1 MRKKNA
7 FITAF
12 AAAFAGA
19 LVTTYITTRAANAP
33 APTPIALTPSEIVT
47 VEHDGAVAQRTAP
60 GVWTITLP
68 SDDTAW
74 PGSTAAV
81 RAALRAAADITAI
94 EAAGA
99 AGSEPPR
106 VYRFTNA
113 DGDSRTLAIA
123 DAAIGGKQSVVID
136 SASTVRAPAELVAR
150 LEPGPA
156 AWRDHSVFPGAGAEI
171 TRLLIQQPATETD
184 PALEIDL
191 IKTAGRWL
199 IASPVLARASDDAV
213 RTAIAR
219 VAGASIVRFLDG
231 APDDLTTGLD
241 SPAFVII
248 TEAGER
254 VRRLNFGAQADAA
267 GAQRFATTGAGH
279 YFVADTS
286 LLRELRLDPAAYT
299 DRRVSV
305 VSPADVHALRL
316 NDTRATRTLSGW
328 TDAPFDPA
336 AILLALTARADA
348 TVTFEAPDGWS
359 ERAAIALE
367 DLAGDPLDVITI
379 GEDAAGA
386 LHAET
391 SIPGG
396 GPVYYALPATLRQ
409 SLALE

>member
-123 DAAIGGKQSVVID
+123 DAAIGGKQNVVID
-136 SASTVRAPAELVAR
+136 SASTVRAPSELVSR

-156 AWRDHSVFPGAGAEI
+156 GWRAHTAFPAAGADI
-171 TRLLIQQPATETD
+171 TRLLIQQPATDTD

-191 IKTAGRWL
+191 VKTAGRWL
-199 IASPVLARASDDAV
+199 LASPVLARASDDAV

-219 VAGASIVRFLDG
+219 VAGASIVRFLDE
-231 APDDLTTGLD
+231 APADLTTGLD
-241 SPAFVII
+241 SPAFVIT
-248 TEAGER
+248 TEAGDR
-254 VRRLNFGAQADAA
+254 VRRINFGAQADAA

-305 VSPADVHALRL
+305 VSPADVHAIRL
-316 NDTRATRTLSGW
+316 DAARASRTLNGW
-328 TDAPFDPA
+328 TDAPFDPS
-336 AILLALTARADA
+336 AILVALTGNADA
-348 TVTFEAPDGWS
+348 TVSFEAPAGWS
-359 ERAAIALE
+359 ERGTLTLE
-367 DLAGDPLDVITI
+367 DLAGDPLDVVTI
-379 GEDAAGA
+379 GEDDAGA

-391 SIPGG
+391 SMPGG
-396 GPVYYALPATLRQ
+396 GPVYYTLPATLRQ
-409 SLALE
+409 PLALE